1 MISCFS
7 KHSLKDPFRQV
18 RSLGDDLWVHVD
30 DPSEDELEQII
41 GYYKL
46 DANIVHDVN
55 DMNELPRSE
64 QTKDSLYVFL
74 RPAVRSKHGQV
85 ITSPLLAIITPKVFI
100 TIARTGAL
108 GVADII
114 AAAEGHE
121 LRSSSRTGLLLVTMN
136 AIARQYQDL
145 VGHTGNYI
153 QDIKHKLQNHEVG
166 NKDFIHFVTI
176 EDNLNEYQFCLQDT
190 LAVAERLGDSN
201 HDLFRAAEIEALD
214 DTKLYIKQLMSAVSS
229 HVQSIASIRNAYSTI
244 ANNTLNQRM
253 KTLTVFTVLIALP
266 NVFYGMY
273 GMNVD
278 LPFQNEP
285 WVYGVIVLFTIML
298 VFGVYALA
306 KRFRLF

>member
-7 KHSLKDPFRQV
+7 KHTLKEPFRQV
-18 RSLGDDLWVHVD
+18 RSLGDDLWVHAD
-30 DPSEDELEQII
+30 NPSEDELEQLIT
-41 GYYKL
+41 YYKL

-64 QTKDSLYVFL
+64 RAKDSLYVFL

-85 ITSPLLAIITPKVFI
+85 ITSPLLAIVTPKAFI
-100 TIARTGAL
+100 TIARTNAL
-108 GVADII
+108 GAADII

-121 LRSSSRTGLLLVTMN
+121 LRTSNKAALLLITMN
-136 AIARQYQDL
+136 AITRQYQDL

-176 EDNLNEYQFCLQDT
+176 EDNLNEYQVCLQGT
-190 LAVAERLGDSN
+190 LAVAERLKDN
-201 HDLFRAAEIEALD
+201 DHDLFREVELEAVD
-214 DTKLYIKQLMSAVSS
+214 DARLYIKQLISAVAS
-229 HVQSIASIRNAYSTI
+229 HLQSITSIRNAYSTI

-253 KTLTVFTVLIALP
+253 KTLTAFTVLIALP

-285 WVYGVIVLFTIML
+285 WVYGVIVVFTIML
-298 VFGVYALA
+298 VFSVYALA